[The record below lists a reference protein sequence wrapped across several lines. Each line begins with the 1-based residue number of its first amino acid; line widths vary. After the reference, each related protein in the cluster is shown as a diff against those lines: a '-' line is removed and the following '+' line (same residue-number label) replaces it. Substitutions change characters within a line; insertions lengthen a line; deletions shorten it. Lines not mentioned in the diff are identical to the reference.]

1 LPIIL
6 YNNIGGEDMNYK
18 TVKELSLEWN
28 ISERSIRDYCNKGRI
43 PGAVLNGKTWLI
55 PEDAV
60 KPNRQIRHTNTKK
73 ELLDI
78 LKLEK
83 DTKRSGGIY
92 HELQIEMTYNSNHI
106 EGSQLTYD
114 ETRYIFET
122 KTINSNNTIKVN
134 DIIETI
140 NHFRCIDLVIDMAN
154 YKLTESMINQFHF
167 VLKNNSIDS
176 LDPTFMVG
184 NYKLKENVVGG
195 IDTTSPDKV
204 SMEMKRLLDNYNCK
218 KEVTI
223 ADIIE
228 FHHDFETIHPFQDG
242 NGRVG
247 RLIMLK
253 ECLKYNYVP
262 IFITDDIKMFYYRG
276 LKNWNEERGWLI
288 DTCLSGQ
295 DRVKELLSLFK
306 IDFE

>member
-1 LPIIL
+1 
-6 YNNIGGEDMNYK
+6 M
-18 TVKELSLEWN
+18 
-28 ISERSIRDYCNKGRI
+28 
-43 PGAVLNGKTWLI
+43 
-55 PEDAV
+55 
-60 KPNRQIRHTNTKK
+60 
-73 ELLDI
+73 
-78 LKLEK
+78 EK

-106 EGSQLTYD
+106 EGSKLTHD

-122 KTINSNNTIKVN
+122 KTINSKNTINVN
-134 DIIETI
+134 DVIETI
-140 NHFRCIDLVIDMAN
+140 NHFRCIDLVIDMAS
-154 YKLTESMINQFHF
+154 YKLTESMIKQFHF

-204 SMEMKRLLDNYNCK
+204 SSEMKKLLDKYNSK
-218 KEVTI
+218 KEKTI
-223 ADIIE
+223 EDIIE
-228 FHHDFETIHPFQDG
+228 FHHDFESIHPFQDG

-253 ECLKYNYVP
+253 ECLKYNFVP
-262 IFITDDIKMFYYRG
+262 IIITDDIKMFYYRG
-276 LKNWNEERGWLI
+276 LKNWKEDRGWLI

-295 DRVKELLSLFK
+295 DRVKELLSLFE

>member
-1 LPIIL
+1 MW
-6 YNNIGGEDMNYK
+6 YNNSGDEYMNFK

-55 PEDAV
+55 PFDAV

-73 ELLDI
+73 KLLDI

-106 EGSQLTYD
+106 EGSQLTHD

-154 YKLTESMINQFHF
+154 YKLTESMIKQFHF
-167 VLKNNSIDS
+167 LK
-176 LDPTFMVG
+176 
-184 NYKLKENVVGG
+184 
-195 IDTTSPDKV
+195 
-204 SMEMKRLLDNYNCK
+204 
-218 KEVTI
+218 
-223 ADIIE
+223 
-228 FHHDFETIHPFQDG
+228 
-242 NGRVG
+242 
-247 RLIMLK
+247 
-253 ECLKYNYVP
+253 KYP
-262 IFITDDIKMFYYRG
+262 MAF
-276 LKNWNEERGWLI
+276 
-288 DTCLSGQ
+288 
-295 DRVKELLSLFK
+295 
-306 IDFE
+306 

>member
-1 LPIIL
+1 MSFQF
-6 YNNIGGEDMNYK
+6 E
-18 TVKELSLEWN
+18 
-28 ISERSIRDYCNKGRI
+28 
-43 PGAVLNGKTWLI
+43 A
-55 PEDAV
+55 
-60 KPNRQIRHTNTKK
+60 H
-73 ELLDI
+73 
-78 LKLEK
+78 
-83 DTKRSGGIY
+83 
-92 HELQIEMTYNSNHI
+92 
-106 EGSQLTYD
+106 D

-122 KTINSNNTIKVN
+122 KTINSKNTIKVN

-154 YKLTESMINQFHF
+154 YKLTESMIKQFHF

-204 SMEMKRLLDNYNCK
+204 SNEMKKLLDKYNSK
-218 KEVTI
+218 KEKTI
-223 ADIIE
+223 EDIIE
-228 FHHDFETIHPFQDG
+228 FHHDFESIHPFQDG

-253 ECLKYNYVP
+253 ECLKYNFVP
-262 IFITDDIKMFYYRG
+262 IIITDDIKMFYYRG
-276 LKNWNEERGWLI
+276 LKNWKEERGWLI

-295 DRVKELLSLFK
+295 DRVKELLSLFE

>member
-1 LPIIL
+1 
-6 YNNIGGEDMNYK
+6 
-18 TVKELSLEWN
+18 
-28 ISERSIRDYCNKGRI
+28 
-43 PGAVLNGKTWLI
+43 
-55 PEDAV
+55 
-60 KPNRQIRHTNTKK
+60 
-73 ELLDI
+73 
-78 LKLEK
+78 
-83 DTKRSGGIY
+83 
-92 HELQIEMTYNSNHI
+92 
-106 EGSQLTYD
+106 
-114 ETRYIFET
+114 
-122 KTINSNNTIKVN
+122 
-134 DIIETI
+134 
-140 NHFRCIDLVIDMAN
+140 MAN
-154 YKLTESMINQFHF
+154 YKLTESMIKQLHF

-204 SMEMKRLLDNYNCK
+204 SMEMKRLLDNYNSK

-223 ADIIE
+223 EDIIE

-262 IFITDDIKMFYYRG
+262 IIITDDIKMFYYRG
-276 LKNWNEERGWLI
+276 LKNWNEERGWLV

>member
-1 LPIIL
+1 
-6 YNNIGGEDMNYK
+6 
-18 TVKELSLEWN
+18 
-28 ISERSIRDYCNKGRI
+28 
-43 PGAVLNGKTWLI
+43 
-55 PEDAV
+55 
-60 KPNRQIRHTNTKK
+60 
-73 ELLDI
+73 
-78 LKLEK
+78 
-83 DTKRSGGIY
+83 
-92 HELQIEMTYNSNHI
+92 MTYNSNHI
-106 EGSQLTYD
+106 EGSKLTHD

-122 KTINSNNTIKVN
+122 KTINSKNTIKVN

-154 YKLTESMINQFHF
+154 YKLTESMIKQLHF

-204 SMEMKRLLDNYNCK
+204 SSEMKKLLDKYNSK
-218 KEVTI
+218 KEKTI
-223 ADIIE
+223 EDIIE
-228 FHHDFETIHPFQDG
+228 FHHDFELIHPFQDG

-253 ECLKYNYVP
+253 ECLKYNFVP
-262 IFITDDIKMFYYRG
+262 IIITDDIKMFYYRG
-276 LKNWNEERGWLI
+276 LKNWKEERGWLI

-295 DRVKELLSLFK
+295 DRVKELLSLFE